1 VADHS
6 YLLASLVRCAQ
17 HGSFLAHLYCSHSV
31 NALNYPTIFDNGS
44 EPKPQ
49 NRQTMQTYYA
59 QIFHKTTV
67 GALLSV
73 QHAIVQSG
81 SKDQAKKILVT
92 QARVQGVLVAVHI
105 AGVAT
110 DHQLH
115 SQRFVRY

>member
-1 VADHS
+1 
-6 YLLASLVRCAQ
+6 
-17 HGSFLAHLYCSHSV
+17 
-31 NALNYPTIFDNGS
+31 
-44 EPKPQ
+44 
-49 NRQTMQTYYA
+49 MQTYYV
-59 QIFHKTTV
+59 QIFFRKSI

-81 SKDQAKKILVT
+81 SKDQAKKKLVT

-110 DHQLH
+110 DQQLH